1 MDMREYMRKGM
12 LTLLA
17 LGFSLCASAAVTTS
31 SQQVSDINW
40 FVGNTAPGEWLQY
53 KKVWL
58 SAGHYRFT
66 AKVKADKPGQT
77 IHFEVNNQNLI
88 DGVEVPV
95 TDYFTNVHL
104 GSVQLSEGYYDFKL
118 VFETGNVNCD
128 NFFVRKSA
136 SSSTSVSDDDT
147 KFVWSSLTDG
157 MMIAPIGCHSY
168 ESPEFIHISNEL
180 GVQRDRDYNMFTRE
194 QLLDWYSV
202 QNHVYTLRNT
212 DAAMDLWVEELVAAK
227 PDFIFMHGRSQKDF
241 TNELDDRDYAY
252 GNGTLGGRLLQ
263 RFVEAVNRSPYA
275 KGNIKL
281 AYFQDN
287 ASYAAAYKQFS
298 EAEKMDEWNDPE
310 FMQVTW
316 EHWFKPW
323 YETVPE
329 YMLYKTP
336 EGKIPI
342 QLWTANVG
350 DTSGQKH
357 ILEFLQYIEDKLQ
370 TQFGYEVEWILA
382 SNFFSKDPRTKDYAG
397 GVQAWFS
404 WDGSTIAMSEH
415 KGRKYAFGVNGK
427 RMPFQNCYLNDY
439 DPVTKTGTALR
450 ATDNFTAPMKEDGN
464 LIVRDM
470 MEAGNRENARW
481 MVLESFSDVAEGTV
495 YFRTDKPLFAY
506 PNQSIATIRE
516 FADRKTESL
525 VFEAEGC
532 DFFLDRSEGNS
543 GGDFRYHWHTDG
555 EPDLDIYRPLH
566 RIMDKLNVG
575 QASGS
580 VVQLSVGTQDVW
592 ARTSNNEIHCNEVD
606 GVGANWRKLL
616 QSRNTKDIALGY
628 RYGWCIAD
636 DGKVYYARTPQVWPY
651 YNATSWVDV
660 STDETIVDL
669 DIAVTKVWGVDAD
682 NNVYYRDLDGLEGW
696 KSKTGKL
703 TSITADETHICGFAP
718 NGKIAISRANDSE
731 VWDTIPNPYN
741 VIKID
746 AGAGELWGV
755 TADGKVYRTS
765 CSGASEWQLVD
776 TGFALVSV
784 GYDRAWGLGTDGNTY
799 MWKLYGFEEQIKYN
813 THLSQNIVSA
823 DQEAYGGTPWAIPGT
838 IEFENFDE
846 GGEGVAYHDNDA
858 SNAWNQYRPAEG
870 VDINRLG
877 DGLYN
882 VGNTANGEWL
892 EYTVDVAETAL
903 YDASFL
909 VSADGDNRTFHI
921 ELDDKNVSGTITLVG
936 SNGWGNYI
944 TLTKQYIP
952 LQKGLHVLKV
962 YVERAPLNLD
972 RMLFVKSARQPY
984 KGVLQ
989 KVPGT
994 IEMENFDDGANGET
1008 YYDTTEGN
1016 AWNQYRTDVDVDINR
1031 LAEGEYNIGN
1041 IAAGEWLEY
1050 LVEVEQTGAYD
1061 LSCRVCS
1068 YGNTRFSLTIDGED
1082 VTGNI
1087 SIAGSGDWSTW
1098 QIVRKGNVQ
1107 LTQGVH
1113 ILRFVPAS
1121 SMNIDKIAFSVGD
1134 VEAQSVKLS
1143 RTTLSVPCGDT
1154 KRLAYELSPI
1164 STTHNNVVWSS
1175 SCEDVAT
1182 VDQDGNITG
1191 VTPGY
1196 ARIYATS
1203 EDGSVTAN
1211 CEVLVSIG
1219 QPLRIVPMGNSI
1231 TQSNNAHN
1239 GYRYN
1244 FWKKM
1249 IDAGI
1254 PFDFVGSM
1262 TTNYNGNPNYVE
1274 YKNHVFDTDNEGHW
1288 GIQSPTFK
1296 DNVDGWLAKYTADM
1310 ALIHLGTNDIG
1321 NRTPE
1326 ASRENLEYIIN
1337 ALRGKNPKVV
1347 VFVAKIIPRVNK
1359 DHTAYNNMIA
1369 QLAEDM
1375 NTADSPVILVDQWT
1389 GFDYTTDTWDG
1400 THPNALGEEKMAQR
1414 WFDAVQ
1420 TYLNSQ
1426 SVGLKP
1432 YGSEPL
1438 KIPGVIEV
1446 EHYDNGGEGVAY
1458 HDTSSGNAWTFYRTG
1473 ESVDLTKL
1481 SCNNF
1486 AIGSTAGGE
1495 WLKYTVDIARDD
1507 NYTFRVRSS
1516 GYGGKIHLEVDGND
1530 VSGTLNM
1537 TNWND
1542 YNTYDWTEYQN
1553 IPLTAGVHVLTFYI
1567 NNSGFNCDKFEF
1579 VSESYPTDVKVSA
1592 SLTTGVYTEGRVI
1605 VIEDAEGEISVT
1617 DVLGRAV
1624 TTVVANGSLV
1634 QIAVPSSGVYLVK
1647 TGDRVAKVLVDK

>member
-1 MDMREYMRKGM
+1 M
-12 LTLLA
+12 
-17 LGFSLCASAAVTTS
+17 
-31 SQQVSDINW
+31 
-40 FVGNTAPGEWLQY
+40 
-53 KKVWL
+53 
-58 SAGHYRFT
+58 
-66 AKVKADKPGQT
+66 
-77 IHFEVNNQNLI
+77 
-88 DGVEVPV
+88 
-95 TDYFTNVHL
+95 
-104 GSVQLSEGYYDFKL
+104 
-118 VFETGNVNCD
+118 
-128 NFFVRKSA
+128 
-136 SSSTSVSDDDT
+136 
-147 KFVWSSLTDG
+147 
-157 MMIAPIGCHSY
+157 
-168 ESPEFIHISNEL
+168 
-180 GVQRDRDYNMFTRE
+180 
-194 QLLDWYSV
+194 
-202 QNHVYTLRNT
+202 
-212 DAAMDLWVEELVAAK
+212 
-227 PDFIFMHGRSQKDF
+227 
-241 TNELDDRDYAY
+241 
-252 GNGTLGGRLLQ
+252 
-263 RFVEAVNRSPYA
+263 
-275 KGNIKL
+275 
-281 AYFQDN
+281 
-287 ASYAAAYKQFS
+287 
-298 EAEKMDEWNDPE
+298 
-310 FMQVTW
+310 
-316 EHWFKPW
+316 
-323 YETVPE
+323 
-329 YMLYKTP
+329 
-336 EGKIPI
+336 
-342 QLWTANVG
+342 
-350 DTSGQKH
+350 
-357 ILEFLQYIEDKLQ
+357 
-370 TQFGYEVEWILA
+370 
-382 SNFFSKDPRTKDYAG
+382 
-397 GVQAWFS
+397 
-404 WDGSTIAMSEH
+404 
-415 KGRKYAFGVNGK
+415 
-427 RMPFQNCYLNDY
+427 
-439 DPVTKTGTALR
+439 
-450 ATDNFTAPMKEDGN
+450 
-464 LIVRDM
+464 
-470 MEAGNRENARW
+470 
-481 MVLESFSDVAEGTV
+481 
-495 YFRTDKPLFAY
+495 
-506 PNQSIATIRE
+506 
-516 FADRKTESL
+516 
-525 VFEAEGC
+525 
-532 DFFLDRSEGNS
+532 
-543 GGDFRYHWHTDG
+543 
-555 EPDLDIYRPLH
+555 
-566 RIMDKLNVG
+566 
-575 QASGS
+575 
-580 VVQLSVGTQDVW
+580 
-592 ARTSNNEIHCNEVD
+592 
-606 GVGANWRKLL
+606 
-616 QSRNTKDIALGY
+616 
-628 RYGWCIAD
+628 
-636 DGKVYYARTPQVWPY
+636 
-651 YNATSWVDV
+651 
-660 STDETIVDL
+660 
-669 DIAVTKVWGVDAD
+669 
-682 NNVYYRDLDGLEGW
+682 
-696 KSKTGKL
+696 
-703 TSITADETHICGFAP
+703 
-718 NGKIAISRANDSE
+718 
-731 VWDTIPNPYN
+731 
-741 VIKID
+741 
-746 AGAGELWGV
+746 
-755 TADGKVYRTS
+755 
-765 CSGASEWQLVD
+765 
-776 TGFALVSV
+776 
-784 GYDRAWGLGTDGNTY
+784 
-799 MWKLYGFEEQIKYN
+799 
-813 THLSQNIVSA
+813 
-823 DQEAYGGTPWAIPGT
+823 
-838 IEFENFDE
+838 
-846 GGEGVAYHDNDA
+846 
-858 SNAWNQYRPAEG
+858 
-870 VDINRLG
+870 
-877 DGLYN
+877 
-882 VGNTANGEWL
+882 
-892 EYTVDVAETAL
+892 
-903 YDASFL
+903 
-909 VSADGDNRTFHI
+909 
-921 ELDDKNVSGTITLVG
+921 
-936 SNGWGNYI
+936 
-944 TLTKQYIP
+944 
-952 LQKGLHVLKV
+952 
-962 YVERAPLNLD
+962 
-972 RMLFVKSARQPY
+972 
-984 KGVLQ
+984 
-989 KVPGT
+989 
-994 IEMENFDDGANGET
+994 
-1008 YYDTTEGN
+1008 
-1016 AWNQYRTDVDVDINR
+1016 
-1031 LAEGEYNIGN
+1031 
-1041 IAAGEWLEY
+1041 
-1050 LVEVEQTGAYD
+1050 
-1061 LSCRVCS
+1061 
-1068 YGNTRFSLTIDGED
+1068 
-1082 VTGNI
+1082 
-1087 SIAGSGDWSTW
+1087 
-1098 QIVRKGNVQ
+1098 
-1107 LTQGVH
+1107 
-1113 ILRFVPAS
+1113 
-1121 SMNIDKIAFSVGD
+1121 
-1134 VEAQSVKLS
+1134 
-1143 RTTLSVPCGDT
+1143 
-1154 KRLAYELSPI
+1154 
-1164 STTHNNVVWSS
+1164 VWSS